1 MTAQIR
7 RRKETLLVSLDMLSD
22 EHPMQKTYISAR
34 KCVNELLRYVYR
46 IEDTWTP
53 KNVITAS
60 VSSLIDQL
68 VRSATSVTANMQE
81 GFGKASRESLTV
93 FLRIA
98 RGSLYE
104 TLDHLVSIK
113 HLVKI
118 DDGGA
123 LYIWT
128 DLKCLFDSEFQQFT
142 EESIELVQAVIDK
155 ESIEKTSKADATV
168 STKEPASKRRK
179 TSDSTC
185 VSISSSDMA
194 SNETNTNI

>member
-7 RRKETLLVSLDMLSD
+7 RRKETLLVSLDMLTD
-22 EHPMQKTYISAR
+22 EHPMQKSYLEAR
-34 KCVNELLRYVYR
+34 KCVNVLLRYVYK

-53 KNVITAS
+53 KHILTPS

-81 GFGKASRESLTV
+81 GLGKASRESLTV

-104 TLDHLVSIK
+104 TLDHLISVS

-118 DDGGA
+118 DNTEVM
-123 LYIWT
+123 YMWS
-128 DLKCLFDSEFQQFT
+128 DLKRLFDSEFQSFT
-142 EESIELVQAVIDK
+142 EKSIELVQTAIDNN
-155 ESIEKTSKADATV
+155 
-168 STKEPASKRRK
+168 TKPVKSQNTDVKPDTKRRK
-179 TSDSTC
+179 TND
-185 VSISSSDMA
+185 DDDFN
-194 SNETNTNI
+194 NE